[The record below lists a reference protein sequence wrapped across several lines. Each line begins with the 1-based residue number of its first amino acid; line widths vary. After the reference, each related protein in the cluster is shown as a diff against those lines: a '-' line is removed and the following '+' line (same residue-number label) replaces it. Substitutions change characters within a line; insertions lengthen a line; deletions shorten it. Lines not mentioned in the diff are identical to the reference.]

1 MPRVAFAPSVRLRF
15 ADDREIVLRMGVAAE
30 RGDDRICRAGS
41 ILGGQLQLAPWC
53 GIVAHDVLVGLI
65 DAYDPSTLARLWTTT
80 LPPWISSSPRGT
92 AGKAIVFR
100 RSIGTSD
107 ACALVDRDTGAV
119 VEATCEEA
127 R

>member
-1 MPRVAFAPSVRLRF
+1 MT
-15 ADDREIVLRMGVAAE
+15 REIILRMGVAAE

-41 ILGGQLQLAPWC
+41 ILRGQLQPAPWC
-53 GIVAHDVLVGLI
+53 GVVAHDVLTALI
-65 DAYDPSTLARLWTTT
+65 DAYDPRTLAHLWTTT

-100 RSIGTSD
+100 RFIGTSA
-107 ACALVDRDTGAV
+107 ACALVDRETGAV
-119 VEATCEEA
+119 EEATCQEA